1 MTFTHFREATL
12 NKFSGAITK
21 IKMIQMM
28 GGLKSHRRQKSDGK
42 KSKKRFVDMNYI
54 RKLNE
59 GDSKKQF
66 QKKGNLSL
74 VFNNK

>member
-1 MTFTHFREATL
+1 MTFSHFRDATL

-21 IKMIQMM
+21 IKTIQMM
-28 GGLKSHRRQKSDGK
+28 GGLKSHEAGNSDGK
-42 KSKKRFVDMNYI
+42 KSKKRFVNMEYI

-66 QKKGNLSL
+66 QKKGNFYAES
-74 VFNNK
+74 NKT